1 MKMKNK
7 NLISLFEYEKKSKR
21 DENKNIKLE
30 NKDLEIIEKYYSKQF
45 DILANNNIRAKQF
58 CGVCQIRKTTI
69 EVLPKIFSKNKNFEN
84 LEKEKEL
91 IFERLLFMLS
101 TTKKLKITDTEISKL
116 SKSKNSIFEI
126 FIHLFSKNLLEL
138 LIKDYKKNYIQKE
151 ENLNFLK
158 GKLNFIKNIK
168 YNFVNKAKF
177 YCEFEEFEENILM
190 NQILKSCVRKLLRF
204 TKSNENFNL
213 LRKCD
218 FIMGDVDFIKF
229 QNPKVCDRVIF
240 TRLNNEYK
248 KVFELAKLLLFGE
261 SPKIHNDN
269 FETFS
274 FMFDMN
280 KLFEE
285 FIFEILKENKSGL
298 GFFNIQSENPRLN
311 IFNEE
316 DEKKRNS
323 FQLKPDI
330 LINVKEIGK
339 EKTAQIILDT
349 KYKKISKEEK
359 NYGVSQRDIYQIF
372 TYSKYYKSEKNILL
386 YPKYRENI
394 NTNLKNTYLNFDL
407 NVMAIDLSLVDS
419 LSLNEYKEEIR
430 KQLKKI
436 SDNL

>member
-1 MKMKNK
+1 MKNK

-58 CGVCQIRKTTI
+58 CGVCQIRKNTI

-84 LEKEKEL
+84 LKKEKKL
-91 IFERLLFMLS
+91 IFKGLLFMLS
-101 TTKKLKITDTEISKL
+101 NTKKLKITDTEISKL
-116 SKSKNSIFEI
+116 SKSENSIFEI

-138 LIKDYKKNYIQKE
+138 LIKDYKKNYTQKE

-248 KVFELAKLLLFGE
+248 KVFELAKLLLFGN

-285 FIFEILKENKSGL
+285 FIFEILKENKSV
-298 GFFNIQSENPRLN
+298 FKINNIQSENPRLS

-349 KYKKISKEEK
+349 KYKKISKKEK
-359 NYGVSQRDIYQIF
+359 NYGVSQSDIYQIF
-372 TYSKYYKSEKNILL
+372 TYSKYYKSKRNILL
-386 YPKYRENI
+386 YPKYEENFNI
-394 NTNLKNTYLNFDL
+394 NLKNKDKEFDL
-407 NVMAIDLSLVDS
+407 NVITIDLSLEDN
-419 LSLNEYKEEIR
+419 LNLNGYK
-430 KQLKKI
+430 KKI
-436 SDNL
+436 KERFLDKMKFD